1 METICPPFWTNFT
14 DHFENKFIYP
24 FIKRTSLVYLRFID
38 DIFFIWTGNKKDLM
52 KFLNELNSK
61 DESFKFEHRISKT
74 NLTLLDNAICIKN
87 NKLYSKIYKKP
98 PIVKYFSISNQNTL
112 FFEKTEDFEYLLEKL
127 KERFVNQGYKK
138 KSINQ
143 QFSK

>member
-1 METICPPFWTNFT
+1 MDTICPPFWTNFT

-24 FIKRTSLVYLRFID
+24 FIKRASLVYLRFID

-112 FFEKTEDFEYLLEKL
+112 CSKKQRTLSTFWKSL
-127 KERFVNQGYKK
+127 KKDL
-138 KSINQ
+138 
-143 QFSK
+143 

>member
-112 FFEKTEDFEYLLEKL
+112 CSKKQRTLSTFWKSL
-127 KERFVNQGYKK
+127 KKDL
-138 KSINQ
+138 
-143 QFSK
+143 

>member
-24 FIKRTSLVYLRFID
+24 FIKRTSLVYLRFIN

-112 FFEKTEDFEYLLEKL
+112 CSKKQRTLSTFWKSL
-127 KERFVNQGYKK
+127 KKDL
-138 KSINQ
+138 
-143 QFSK
+143 

>member
-1 METICPPFWTNFT
+1 METICPPFWTNFM

-24 FIKRTSLVYLRFID
+24 FIKRASLVYLRFID

-98 PIVKYFSISNQNTL
+98 PIIKYFSISNQNTL
-112 FFEKTEDFEYLLEKL
+112 CSKKQRTLSTFWKSL
-127 KERFVNQGYKK
+127 KKDL
-138 KSINQ
+138 
-143 QFSK
+143 

>member
-24 FIKRTSLVYLRFID
+24 FIKRASLVYLRFID

-112 FFEKTEDFEYLLEKL
+112 CSKKQRTLSTFWKCL
-127 KERFVNQGYKK
+127 KKDL
-138 KSINQ
+138 
-143 QFSK
+143 

>member
-24 FIKRTSLVYLRFID
+24 FIKRASLIYLRFID

-112 FFEKTEDFEYLLEKL
+112 CSKKQRTLSTFWKSL
-127 KERFVNQGYKK
+127 KKDL
-138 KSINQ
+138 
-143 QFSK
+143 

>member
-1 METICPPFWTNFT
+1 METICSPFWTNFM
-14 DHFENKFIYP
+14 DHFENKFIYT
-24 FIKRTSLVYLRFID
+24 FIKRVSLVYLRFID
-38 DIFFIWTGNKKDLM
+38 DIFFIWTGNKKDFM

-61 DESFKFEHRISKT
+61 DESIKFEHRISKT

-112 FFEKTEDFEYLLEKL
+112 CSKKQRTLSTFWKSL
-127 KERFVNQGYKK
+127 KKDL
-138 KSINQ
+138 
-143 QFSK
+143 

>member
-24 FIKRTSLVYLRFID
+24 FIKRASLVYLRFID

-112 FFEKTEDFEYLLEKL
+112 CSKKQRTLSTFWKSL
-127 KERFVNQGYKK
+127 KKDL
-138 KSINQ
+138 
-143 QFSK
+143 